1 MKCRHLFFYVQAFG
15 ILLGACTEP
24 SIKQGCELNL
34 EVAMKMEKR
43 ILLSELS
50 DSLECVFLET
60 NDSSLLGNRAY
71 LLYANRENLF
81 IKSGNVVYRFDQEG
95 RFLNKIGQRG
105 NAPEEYNSIHSA
117 SIDEDNERLLFYVG
131 QKKVQFWGYDGSF
144 QEEIYLQIESEITF
158 TNLLNKGKI
167 IAEGRRYLD
176 AGLETYI
183 YTFDLN
189 GKLLKEIP
197 MGGDALKVN
206 LSMHTSPLMYLKD
219 DGVRY
224 KDINTNFLY
233 SFCEDSIER
242 QWNFNLGTY
251 SPSRELL
258 EDVTQRETLMR
269 DFAQL
274 VDIQESNKR
283 FYFLI
288 VHNNELRGMVVDK
301 KTGRLEYSQVMEIPQ
316 KGGGIEN
323 DYIDKSCF
331 WPSFICDSD
340 VMYCLLPIE
349 KVTDVGRKDVERHS
363 LRNRQL
369 YEDLNPIV
377 LKAHEK

>member
-1 MKCRHLFFYVQAFG
+1 MKYWHLFFYMQAFG
-15 ILLGACTEP
+15 CLLGACTES

-34 EVAMKMEKR
+34 EVAMKTEKR

-50 DSLECVFLET
+50 DSLECIFLET
-60 NDSSLLGNRAY
+60 NDSSLLGDRAY
-71 LLYANRENLF
+71 LLSANRENLF
-81 IKSGNVVYRFDQEG
+81 IKSRNAVYRFDHEG
-95 RFLNKIGQRG
+95 CFLNKIGQRG
-105 NAPEEYNSIHSA
+105 NAPEEYNSIHSV

-131 QKKVQFWGYDGSF
+131 QKKVQFWGYDGGF
-144 QEEIYLQIESEITF
+144 QEEIYLRTESEITSA
-158 TNLLNKGKI
+158 NLLNSGII

-176 AGLETYI
+176 VGLETYI
-183 YTFDLN
+183 YTFDLK

-219 DGVRY
+219 GCVKY
-224 KDINTNFLY
+224 KDINTSFLY
-233 SFCEDSIER
+233 SFCGDSIER

-251 SPSRELL
+251 TPSRELL
-258 EDVTQRETLMR
+258 EDVAQKETLMR

-274 VDIQESNKR
+274 VDIQESNKN

-288 VHNNELRGMVVDK
+288 VHNHELRGMVVDK
-301 KTGRLEYSQVMEIPQ
+301 KTGRLECSQVIETPQ

-331 WPSFICDSD
+331 WPSFISDSD

-349 KVTDVGRKDVERHS
+349 NVTAVGMEDVKRHS
-363 LRNRQL
+363 LGNRRL
-369 YEDLNPIV
+369 YEESNPVV
-377 LKAHEK
+377 LKVYGK